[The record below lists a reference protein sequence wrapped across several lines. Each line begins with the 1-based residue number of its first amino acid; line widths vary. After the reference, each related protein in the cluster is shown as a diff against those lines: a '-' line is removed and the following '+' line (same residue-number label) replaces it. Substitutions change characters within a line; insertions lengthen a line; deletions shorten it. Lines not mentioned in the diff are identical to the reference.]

1 MILTK
6 PLKDIVARMEDGTLK
21 QLLLSLPDEITR
33 EDIVSKMDLIL
44 PFLSPMIR
52 KVMEK

>member
-21 QLLLSLPDEITR
+21 QLLLSLPNDITR
-33 EDIVSKMDLIL
+33 EDLMSKMDKNNDRVVRDRLAKS
-44 PFLSPMIR
+44 F
-52 KVMEK
+52 